1 MSSGPASPHP
11 NTGTKNPQ
19 TDTDMATG
27 ADMGVEA
34 GAGGSEDAVGGGS
47 TTKEGME
54 EAAGGG
60 TDMGG
65 AAEASMARGAGETL
79 RESMAEEITGRRGAG
94 VDAALGSMG
103 ALGTRTTAGEGGM
116 EVVGVVGSVDVAG
129 MGEGEAA
136 GEGMDT
142 GTGRGSMRTRML
154 SRSPGPEAGTMAR
167 GRSQVATKHQ
177 LRCRTGQRMLN
188 RMEWMLKTRMRE
200 AEAEEGALGRCRK
213 LGTNGSSSAAP
224 IE

>member
-1 MSSGPASPHP
+1 MPRGLRLTSRVARLDGERVEEEVEEDRVSSG
-11 NTGTKNPQ
+11 GTTPILVS
-19 TDTDMATG
+19 M
-27 ADMGVEA
+27 
-34 GAGGSEDAVGGGS
+34 
-47 TTKEGME
+47 
-54 EAAGGG
+54 AAGGG
-60 TDMGG
+60 GREGVGG
-65 AAEASMARGAGETL
+65 
-79 RESMAEEITGRRGAG
+79 
-94 VDAALGSMG
+94 
-103 ALGTRTTAGEGGM
+103 
-116 EVVGVVGSVDVAG
+116 VGSVDVAG

-167 GRSQVATKHQ
+167 GRSQVATKHR
-177 LRCRTGQRMLN
+177 LLCRTGQRMLN